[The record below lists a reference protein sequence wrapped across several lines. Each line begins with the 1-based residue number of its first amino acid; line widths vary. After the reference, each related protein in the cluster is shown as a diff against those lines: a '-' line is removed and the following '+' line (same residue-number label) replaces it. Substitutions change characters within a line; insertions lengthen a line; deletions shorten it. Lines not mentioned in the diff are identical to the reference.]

1 MTEDEWL
8 ACTDPMP
15 MLEFLREAASE
26 RKLRLFACACH
37 RRILHMLTDK
47 HISRRT
53 IEFAERFAD
62 GLATKNDLHG
72 NAWGES
78 GEAFPAVH
86 WNAWDA
92 AENSADYGT
101 GMVRKAVL
109 ASDEEKYRAWEN
121 AWDKAWRDQGYHLS
135 EAKDI
140 ADATMPPEWVAMGK
154 SAWSEERKCQC
165 HLLRDIFGNPFHP
178 AVLDSAWL
186 IPDMVRLAQSVYD
199 SQDFSGLPVLAD
211 ALMETGCTNAE
222 ILVHCRGPGQHV
234 RGCWGLDLI
243 LRKK

>member
-1 MTEDEWL
+1 MTEHEWL
-8 ACTDPMP
+8 ACTDPTP
-15 MLEFLREAASE
+15 MLKLLRETASE
-26 RKLRLFACACH
+26 RKLRLFACACL

-86 WNAWDA
+86 WKAWDA

-121 AWDKAWRDQGYHLS
+121 AWDKAWRDQG
-135 EAKDI
+135 
-140 ADATMPPEWVAMGK
+140 
-154 SAWSEERKCQC
+154 
-165 HLLRDIFGNPFHP
+165 
-178 AVLDSAWL
+178 
-186 IPDMVRLAQSVYD
+186 
-199 SQDFSGLPVLAD
+199 
-211 ALMETGCTNAE
+211 
-222 ILVHCRGPGQHV
+222 
-234 RGCWGLDLI
+234 
-243 LRKK
+243 